1 MHMSKRI
8 LILVFSFVVT
18 LTGYAQ
24 GTCQQKEYFSLWN
37 SCESITA
44 LTEYVQDVTNPYSL
58 HFIPQEDRIAT
69 FDMDGTI
76 LGELYPTYFEYNML
90 EYRGLDD
97 PTYKAPKDVKQAAQ
111 SIRDF
116 VRNGKPL
123 PDGFEL
129 IHARAAAKAYS
140 NMTLPEF
147 DAYVKSYAATP
158 ANGFT
163 GMTYGQSF
171 YLPMLEIFRYLADGS
186 SVWMPP
192 SKPVSRETTPAW
204 NTPWLRRRKSFG
216 LTNSSSKM

>member
-1 MHMSKRI
+1 MSKRI
-8 LILVFSFVVT
+8 LILVVSFFVT
-18 LTGYAQ
+18 LTGFAQ
-24 GTCQQKEYFSLWN
+24 SPCQQKEYFTLWN
-37 SCESITA
+37 SCESINA

-58 HFIPQEDRIAT
+58 HYIPQEDRIAT

-97 PTYKAPKDVKQAAQ
+97 PTYQAPKDVKKAAQ

-116 VRNGKPL
+116 VRDGKPL
-123 PDGFEL
+123 PEGFEL

-147 DAYVKSYAATP
+147 EAFVKSYAATP

-171 YLPMLEIFRYLADGS
+171 YLPMLQIFQYLAARPGKRHRHRPPARHRDGCY
-186 SVWMPP
+186 PQ
-192 SKPVSRETTPAW
+192 
-204 NTPWLRRRKSFG
+204 NL
-216 LTNSSSKM
+216 